1 MDNKDNKDNKR
12 PTVRRE
18 MSCARVDDTVDDTV
32 DILPITR
39 QVSCAAPITR
49 QVSGVPSFSTIDEK
63 GDCASDC
70 TPDCTPNCAPECAT
84 DCAPECAL
92 DRSITC
98 DSSAYPPTLV
108 REMTVSAL
116 SRSGSLDEPPI
127 NTAETI
133 LQAWIA
139 SGKITVEDAENM
151 RHVIKTDDVII
162 KEDDKEDDKEDG
174 GDKEEDKDDKKPR
187 INSFVVE
194 FMRELNDMLVSLASA
209 FDNEEMPTL
218 HSEIKTINEI
228 NEYDQ
233 QEAYVRDW
241 HAKLSSVYKTIR
253 VGNED
258 AFLSALTTVDVLRRV
273 NFVAMY
279 TDSGTDAESRA
290 VLLNYIS
297 SLNRDAGLFHGLTP
311 SVMEKLD
318 KLSDMCQDPSTMSLQ
333 DIMKVAQ
340 NTWAT
345 LKPED
350 MREVGTAL
358 PSLFDAVGGEH
369 GITSM
374 LHQYGMI
381 PPGMDMGEM
390 LKRGMS
396 MTQSMGNS
404 SIGELGSS
412 LMSNLSASGLDMG
425 TLASVA
431 SSVFGGMTGGGGST
445 SADSSSST

>member
-18 MSCARVDDTVDDTV
+18 MSCARVDDTVD
-32 DILPITR
+32 ILPITR
-39 QVSCAAPITR
+39 QVSYAAPITR

-63 GDCASDC
+63 GDCAPDC
-70 TPDCTPNCAPECAT
+70 TPDCTPECAPDRT
-84 DCAPECAL
+84 PDCAPDRTPDCAL

-162 KEDDKEDDKEDG
+162 KEDDKEDD
-174 GDKEEDKDDKKPR
+174 GDKEEDKDEKKPR

-228 NEYDQ
+228 NEYEQ